1 MDRVTEQFVAS
12 AALAITEAIQRR
24 TESAPLSIRRVFVR
38 PSDLDKAIMLA
49 VCELHGIPTISRVE
63 TAA

>member
-1 MDRVTEQFVAS
+1 MDRAIEQFVAS

-24 TESAPLSIRRVFVR
+24 TESAPSSIRRVFAR

-49 VCELHGIPTISRVE
+49 VCELNGIPTVTRVE